1 VAVGRAPSYLPAGP
15 LPRGVAVTDGNGVF
29 SLQGLPSGATTL
41 DAFSADRGR
50 GSARV
55 DVQSNRTQSG
65 LRITLRPSG
74 SEQDPFAPGGV
85 AVTLGERGNG
95 GALEVVVVS
104 VSENSE
110 AERAG
115 LQPGDVIAAV
125 NDAKPSSMHD
135 ARARLSGPLQSDV
148 IVAVNRGGAV
158 QKLSVMREAVRK

>member
-1 VAVGRAPSYLPAGP
+1 
-15 LPRGVAVTDGNGVF
+15 
-29 SLQGLPSGATTL
+29 
-41 DAFSADRGR
+41 
-50 GSARV
+50 V

-95 GALEVVVVS
+95 SALEVVVVS

-115 LQPGDVIAAV
+115 LEPGDVVTAID
-125 NDAKPSSMHD
+125 DAKPASMND
-135 ARARLSGPLQSDV
+135 ARARLSGPLRSDV
-148 IVAVNRGGAV
+148 VLSLERGGAALR
-158 QKLSVMREAVRK
+158 LSVLREAVRK